1 MSNFRSQLKIGDIVE
16 FSNNGASHKAKVTV
30 VTDNFNF
37 GITRLG
43 STTLANGV
51 INGSIIRTRPELKDG
66 DKKQLLTP
74 IGYAAVKNTTNNDTI
89 NPSGRFRVSVSG
101 ISVSGGNATATAGSG
116 LKWVNG
122 LNNDDF
128 IVVVTGGTGAGDIM
142 SANNGFTISGDTANT
157 EDLSLQGMSGV
168 TSIDVIG
175 TVTSADRSGK
185 PKTTERMKVLKID
198 DSLGTSNGLNQVTG
212 GYGTR
217 VEDKS
222 ISLGCA
228 DVFKIKAIFE
238 STDSSDPVI
247 PNLQY
252 TNLIG
257 SIGVDLSLIH
267 I

>member
-1 MSNFRSQLKIGDIVE
+1 MKFNNSSGATFGTLTSTGVRTFGFGDAKQYKFTTGGGTADAVLDVRVALPGSGPILSGHSSGSATVTSTVSNFRSQLKIGDIVE

-128 IVVVTGGTGAGDIM
+128 IVVV
-142 SANNGFTISGDTANT
+142 
-157 EDLSLQGMSGV
+157 
-168 TSIDVIG
+168 
-175 TVTSADRSGK
+175 
-185 PKTTERMKVLKID
+185 
-198 DSLGTSNGLNQVTG
+198 
-212 GYGTR
+212 
-217 VEDKS
+217 
-222 ISLGCA
+222 
-228 DVFKIKAIFE
+228 
-238 STDSSDPVI
+238 
-247 PNLQY
+247 
-252 TNLIG
+252 
-257 SIGVDLSLIH
+257 LSLIH

>member
-1 MSNFRSQLKIGDIVE
+1 
-16 FSNNGASHKAKVTV
+16 
-30 VTDNFNF
+30 
-37 GITRLG
+37 
-43 STTLANGV
+43 
-51 INGSIIRTRPELKDG
+51 
-66 DKKQLLTP
+66 
-74 IGYAAVKNTTNNDTI
+74 
-89 NPSGRFRVSVSG
+89 
-101 ISVSGGNATATAGSG
+101 
-116 LKWVNG
+116 
-122 LNNDDF
+122 
-128 IVVVTGGTGAGDIM
+128 M

-257 SIGVDLSLIH
+257 SIGVDDIITGDSSGSRARIVSYASNIIYFIPVEDDVFTDGETITAPNATLKIQTGGINAGSTNITGTYDFCLLYTSPSPRD
-267 I
+267 